1 MSPDALRLL
10 DEALKL
16 ADQDRAA
23 LALLLLES
31 IGEPIDHIERAWLDE
46 AERRFGEIERGEVQT
61 IPWTKSAHA
70 LSVDEVSDRNARA

>member
-16 ADQDRAA
+16 SDQDRVA
-23 LALLLLES
+23 LASLLLES
-31 IGEPIDHIERAWLDE
+31 IGEPIDQIERAWLDE

-61 IPWTKSAHA
+61 IPWT
-70 LSVDEVSDRNARA
+70 EIRARVFRR